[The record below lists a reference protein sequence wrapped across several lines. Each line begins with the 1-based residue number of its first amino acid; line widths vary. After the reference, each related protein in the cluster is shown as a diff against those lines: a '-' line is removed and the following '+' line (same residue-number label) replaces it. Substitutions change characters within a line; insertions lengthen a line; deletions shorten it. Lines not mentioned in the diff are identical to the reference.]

1 MENLYNKLIS
11 VTLSVG
17 LLLVSSTN
25 QIEVSATNDVEQIN
39 NLVLFAQFD
48 DLSTYNF
55 MEKNTDSMVDMCNST
70 ATQRSLKSYVDTI
83 SYGKA
88 SVDSYFPQMQDG
100 VIVPYKLSQSK
111 ENYLNY
117 ELLVAEVLSNIKVS
131 TDIDLDGNDDGV
143 IDNIILVI
151 DGKAQAMNDILW
163 PKAFYLSGLE
173 INGLSVGYVNIQN
186 SYSMFENLISGG
198 VGAIC
203 HEFLHSLGYPD
214 LYHNDTRT
222 GVPVGRW
229 DIMASNSIFL
239 QYPLAYQ
246 RANISNWLEPTQI
259 IKDGSYSLKPVSE
272 DNGNRLYI
280 LKTPLSDTELFA
292 IEYRKQGSAYS
303 EEMDTKI
310 YGTGLVIYRINT
322 EVAGNYKYD
331 TDGVYV
337 FRPNETTLNGGEGD
351 IYLSAYGSEN
361 APKEI
366 GSLDFSDGVS
376 QGALVYSNGTNS
388 GIKISNI
395 SLQDDTATF
404 DVQFSNTT
412 DAKLWNTITDTSN
425 FTDVSS
431 VDMTILNEVPY
442 MVTSNGSSA
451 TVSYLKDDTW
461 TTLGNSIGS
470 GQYGSVNNAKIV
482 IANDTPYV
490 MFNDYDF
497 NIKLY
502 GYNKSTD
509 TWDLKYSSSELSQY
523 TDITSNEDKIYISY
537 TVGSFPYALN
547 ILEYNTIDDTY
558 KTIGDTISENAC
570 NLSIECNNDK
580 IWVAYRDLNDNSIPK
595 ISTYADN
602 TWTTNTLSNE
612 SCSSISSAVY
622 NDTFIVAT
630 TGSTCGLYQIKDDII
645 TSLDMPSNI
654 EGSIFD
660 IVPIVQNNDIYIA
673 INTQLP
679 EDFIVYHYADGSWE
693 KLGNSLANE
702 VVRSYNMIYLKDS
715 LYVPYISSAGNLNVK
730 KYILKT
736 TDTPVNPPVTEPTT
750 TTTTTETT
758 TEEPPV
764 TDPEKPSTDT
774 TGDINLDGTV
784 NYLDILL
791 LKKHILNVIPLDDT
805 HVLKADINSDSSI
818 DILDLIS
825 LKELILK

>member
-1 MENLYNKLIS
+1 MKNLYCKLIS
-11 VTLSVG
+11 ATLSVG
-17 LLLVSSTN
+17 LLFMTSTN
-25 QIEVSATNDVEQIN
+25 QIEVSAIDNVEQIN
-39 NLVLFAQFD
+39 NIVLFAQFD

-55 MEKNTDSMVDMCNST
+55 MEKNTDSIVNMCNST
-70 ATQRSLKSYVDTI
+70 STQRSLKSYVDTI

-100 VIVPYKLSQSK
+100 VIVPYKLNQAK
-111 ENYLNY
+111 KDYLNY
-117 ELLVAEVLSNIKVS
+117 ELLVSEVLSNIKVP
-131 TDIDLDGNDDGV
+131 TDMELDGNNDGV
-143 IDNIILVI
+143 IDNIVLVI
-151 DGKAQAMNDILW
+151 DGSAGAMDDILW

-173 INGLSVGYVNIQN
+173 LNGLSVGYINIQN
-186 SYSMFENLISGG
+186 SYGLFGSSVFGG
-198 VGAIC
+198 VGVIC

-214 LYHNDTRT
+214 LYRNDDDET
-222 GVPVGRW
+222 GVPVGNW
-229 DIMASNSIFL
+229 DIMAINSIFL

-246 RANISNWLEPTQI
+246 RANISKWLEPTQI
-259 IKDGSYSLKPVSE
+259 TKDGSYSLKPVSE

-310 YGTGLVIYRINT
+310 YGTGLVVYRINT
-322 EVAGNYKYD
+322 EVVGNYKYD

-366 GSLDFSDGVS
+366 GSLEFSDGVS

-395 SLQDDTATF
+395 SLQNDTATF
-404 DVQFSNTT
+404 NVQFADTT
-412 DAKLWNTITDTSN
+412 QANLWNTITDTSS

-431 VDMTILNEVPY
+431 VDMTTFNEVPY
-442 MVTSNGSSA
+442 MVTSNGLYA
-451 TVSYLKDDTW
+451 TVSYLKEDTW

-470 GQYGSVNNAKIV
+470 GQYGNVNNAKIV
-482 IANDTPYV
+482 VANDTPYV

-523 TDITSNEDKIYISY
+523 TDITSNGDKIYISY

-547 ILEYNTIDDTY
+547 VLEYNTIDDTY

-580 IWVAYRDLNDNSIPK
+580 ILVAYRDLNDNSIPK
-595 ISTYADN
+595 ISTYIDD
-602 TWTTNTLSNE
+602 TWTTNALSNE
-612 SCSSISSAVY
+612 SCSSVSSAVY

-630 TGSTCGLYQIKDDII
+630 TGSTCGLYQIDGDII

-660 IVPIVQNNDIYIA
+660 IVPIVQNNDIYIT

-702 VVRSYNMIYLKDS
+702 VVRSSDMIYLKDS
-715 LYVPYISSAGNLNVK
+715 LYVSYISSVGNLNIK
-730 KYILKT
+730 KYVLKT

-750 TTTTTETT
+750 TTTTETT
-758 TEEPPV
+758 T
-764 TDPEKPSTDT
+764 EKPSTDT

-784 NYLDILL
+784 NYLDMLL
-791 LKKHILNVIPLDDT
+791 LKKHILNVIPLYDT
-805 HVLKADINSDSSI
+805 HILKADINSDSSI